1 MNKEI
6 TPQQELVN
14 ILFQEEQIRIEKIEF
29 MLDVLFNTVYVN
41 KIKDEKIFKTLTV
54 FNKIIKDLEVKAQ
67 MIYTK
72 LRAE

>member
-29 MLDVLFNTVYVN
+29 MLDVLFNTVYIK

>member
-1 MNKEI
+1 
-6 TPQQELVN
+6 
-14 ILFQEEQIRIEKIEF
+14 
-29 MLDVLFNTVYVN
+29 MLDVLFNTVYIK

-72 LRAE
+72 LKAE

>member
-67 MIYTK
+67 IIYTK

>member
-6 TPQQELVN
+6 TPQQEIVN

-29 MLDVLFNTVYVN
+29 MLDVLFNTVYIK
-41 KIKDEKIFKTLTV
+41 KIKDEKIFKTLSV
-54 FNKIIKDLEVKAQ
+54 FNKIINDLEVKVQ

-72 LRAE
+72 LKAK